1 MSYLHDW
8 HDAPKEIVEE
18 YVDCMR
24 TGDTKRAREIATRI
38 HAKNKLAQKKNPGVI
53 ERLLGFV
60 KGKEMP
66 K

>member
-1 MSYLHDW
+1 MSFLHDW
-8 HDAPKEIVEE
+8 QSAPKVLVEE

-24 TGDTKRAREIATRI
+24 NGDTKRAREIAAQV

-53 ERLLGFV
+53 ERLMGLV
-60 KGKEMP
+60 GKVMP